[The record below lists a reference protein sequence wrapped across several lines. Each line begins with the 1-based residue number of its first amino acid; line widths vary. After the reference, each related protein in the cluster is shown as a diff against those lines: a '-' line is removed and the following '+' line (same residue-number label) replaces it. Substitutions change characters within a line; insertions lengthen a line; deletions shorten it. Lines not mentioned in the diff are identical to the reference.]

1 MKTLSTI
8 GAAIA
13 VLAACTQGDVSP
25 ASPPEALAQ
34 FCQDAGFEPD
44 SAEFRDC
51 QTTLSEAE
59 LIRAR
64 VRALRG
70 NRR

>member
-13 VLAACTQGDVSP
+13 VLAACTQGDVTP
-25 ASPPEALAQ
+25 ASAPEALAQ
-34 FCQDAGFEPD
+34 SCQDAGFELD
-44 SAEFRDC
+44 TAEFRQC
-51 QTTLSEAE
+51 QKTLSEAE